1 MKRVFG
7 IAIIGFIATS
17 ILPVVGLAHHSI
29 AQFTNNLATMEGT
42 VVEYRWR
49 NPHVTLVWDTTDA
62 NGKVVRWV
70 GELSSIATLMG
81 HGLTKNSLKPGDA
94 VKMSVYPSKAG
105 TPESVVQY
113 IQRKD
118 GSVVLGW
125 SQQAGGDLEGRLARQ
140 RRPLTDPPKEEKS
153 EK

>member
-1 MKRVFG
+1 MKRIFG
-7 IAIIGFIATS
+7 IAILVFIATS
-17 ILPVVGLAHHSI
+17 ILPVLGLAHHSI
-29 AQFTNNLATMEGT
+29 AQFTNSLSTMDGT

-49 NPHVTLVWDTTDA
+49 NPHVIVVWDSTDA

-81 HGLTKNSLKPGDA
+81 HGLTKDSLKAGDA

-140 RRPLTDPPKEEKS
+140 RRPLTDPPKE
-153 EK
+153 